1 MTYAHP
7 SSKSICELSITMR
20 GKNHMRFALAL
31 AVFVLFS
38 MVHISTVEAQVRG
51 IQCGDITESEF
62 TDTGQVHEYSITLE
76 PGASFRVTVVPV
88 GQTMKVDLAILDI
101 AGNPLIDFSVSDIS
115 FGDVTS
121 DQTPLLSSRGPYLI
135 LLSNNG
141 MRANGSFT
149 GSNNGVGLY
158 TLRIGCTL
166 ADGTVIEPG
175 DTIEPS
181 PNPTQA
187 PLPTT
192 GSGFLF
198 PELPQDGIELP
209 LVSGQAQTIPVG
221 NDIVLYT
228 YDVANAD
235 QPATLSISRVS
246 GDISLGITVMNR
258 DTREIIFLGGMPSS
272 NNLSVELTFPTSG
285 TYAIGLFRLD
295 TAERS
300 GTSGAVQLVIE

>member
-1 MTYAHP
+1 
-7 SSKSICELSITMR
+7 
-20 GKNHMRFALAL
+20 MRFTLAL
-31 AVFVLFS
+31 AVLILFS
-38 MVHISTVEAQVRG
+38 MVHINTVEAQVRG

-62 TDTGQVHEYSITLE
+62 TDAAQLHEYSIVLE
-76 PGASFRVTVVPV
+76 PGASFRVTVIPV
-88 GQTMKVDLAILDI
+88 GQTLKVDVAILDL
-101 AGNPLIDFSVSDIS
+101 AGNPLIDFKVDNIAS
-115 FGDVTS
+115 GDVS
-121 DQTPLLSSRGPYLI
+121 SEQTPLLSSRGPYSI
-135 LLSNNG
+135 LLSNNSMYADG
-141 MRANGSFT
+141 DIRSTQNGL
-149 GSNNGVGLY
+149 GLY

-166 ADGTVIEPG
+166 ANGTVIEPG
-175 DTIEPS
+175 NTIEPS

-187 PLPTT
+187 PLPNT

-228 YDVANAD
+228 YEVANAD
-235 QPATLSISRVS
+235 QSATLSISRVS
-246 GDISLGITVMNR
+246 GDISLGVTVMNR
-258 DTREIIFLGGMPSS
+258 DTSEIIFLGGMPSS
-272 NNLSVELTFPTSG
+272 NNLSVELTFPTSS